1 MFWFTAKKPIFSFA
15 NLASAKCPRF
25 GVASCALRIRSLKN
39 HQTNTGSFQ
48 NASMS
53 LRFCGSKPRQF
64 VLFPRNVARP
74 DDADS
79 PAPIRANT
87 RLDDCSAAVNDVKSS
102 RGMPSA
108 GEGRVVERNLR
119 FACFALR
126 AEEDFEAGFLVSFGF
141 VFVDGTDG
149 DDGSCPPT
157 GLSTT
162 GSEFMLVAGLRL
174 TPENGKLLQNE
185 M

>member
-1 MFWFTAKKPIFSFA
+1 LTAKNPFFFFA
-15 NLASAKCPRF
+15 NFASAKCPRF

-79 PAPIRANT
+79 PAPTRAKT
-87 RLDDCSAAVNDVKSS
+87 RLDDLRVAVNDVKSS
-102 RGMPSA
+102 REMLSIGD
-108 GEGRVVERNLR
+108 GRVVERNLR

-126 AEEDFEAGFLVSFGF
+126 ASEDFEAGFLVSFGL
-141 VFVDGTDG
+141 VFVDGADR
-149 DDGSCPPT
+149 DDGSRPPAE
-157 GLSTT
+157 LSTT
-162 GSEFMLVAGLRL
+162 EFEFILVAGLRT
-174 TPENGKLLQNE
+174 TPKNGKMIQDD